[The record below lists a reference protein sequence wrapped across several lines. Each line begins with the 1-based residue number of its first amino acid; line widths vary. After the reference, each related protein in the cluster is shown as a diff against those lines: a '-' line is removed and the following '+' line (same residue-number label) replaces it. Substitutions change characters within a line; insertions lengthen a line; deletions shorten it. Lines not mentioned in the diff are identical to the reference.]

1 MNITN
6 FNQIFKD
13 IYLFYK
19 YLYKII
25 IESEESVLILN
36 GLKDLEIKDN
46 NTKTIAGHK
55 QYNLFYQN
63 KFLGILTFYVIEYE
77 NEIEY
82 VGEIENVTIDSDN
95 NLIVTKIYQLDNIIQ
110 QIYGSANLE
119 DINYITELMY
129 KKGI

>member
-82 VGEIENVTIDSDN
+82 VGEIV
-95 NLIVTKIYQLDNIIQ
+95 
-110 QIYGSANLE
+110 
-119 DINYITELMY
+119 
-129 KKGI
+129 